1 MYKIIGGDHREYGP
15 VTADE
20 IRQWIAEGRAN
31 GTTQAQPEEGGD
43 WKALAGFPEFVEAL
57 SAQTPPLVTLP
68 PQTNEESSETSLDN
82 YIARSRTLDI
92 GSCVARSW
100 ELLKEHFWL
109 LVGASAL
116 VFAISLAIEFIPF
129 VGQVASRVLSLALW
143 GGLDWLFL
151 KLIRGEPAD
160 ISDVFAGFRV
170 SFLQLVLGGI
180 VTSTLIL
187 VGLLLCILPGIYLAV
202 AWLGFSPLLIMDK
215 RLDFWPALELSR
227 RVVTQN
233 WWTIFALFLL
243 TLLIVIAG
251 VLAFGVGLFV
261 ALPLATGA
269 MVYAYEDIFNPRAAH
284 IS

>member
-1 MYKIIGGDHREYGP
+1 MYKIIGGDQREYGP

-31 GTTQAQPEEGGD
+31 GATQAQPEEGGD
-43 WKALAGFPEFVEAL
+43 WKALDSFPEFIEAL
-57 SAQTPPLVTLP
+57 AAQTPPLVTLP
-68 PQTNEESSETSLDN
+68 PQTNEESSEASLDN

-116 VFAISLAIEFIPF
+116 VFAISLAIGFIPF
-129 VGQVASRVLSLALW
+129 VGQVSSRILSLALW

-160 ISDVFAGFRV
+160 ISDIFAGFQV
-170 SFLQLVLGGI
+170 NFLQLVLGGI

-187 VGLLLCILPGIYLAV
+187 LGLLCFILPGIYLTV

-227 RVVTQN
+227 KVVTKN
-233 WWTIFALFLL
+233 WWTIFGLFLL

-251 VLAFGVGLFV
+251 VLALGVGLFV

-269 MVYAYEDIFNPRAAH
+269 MVYAYEDIFNPRSARV
-284 IS
+284 S

>member
-1 MYKIIGGDHREYGP
+1 MYKIIGGDQREYGP

-31 GTTQAQPEEGGD
+31 GATQVQLEEGGD
-43 WKALAGFPEFVEAL
+43 WKALASFPEFIEAL
-57 SAQTPPLVTLP
+57 AAQTPPLLTLP
-68 PQTNEESSETSLDN
+68 PQTNEESPEASLDN

-92 GSCVARSW
+92 GSCIARSW

-116 VFAISLAIEFIPF
+116 VFAISLAIGFIPF

-151 KLIRGEPAD
+151 KLVRGEPAD
-160 ISDVFAGFRV
+160 IADIFAGFQV
-170 SFLQLVLGGI
+170 NFLQLVLGGI
-180 VTSTLIL
+180 VTSALIL
-187 VGLLLCILPGIYLAV
+187 LGLLLFILPGIYLMV
-202 AWLGFSPLLIMDK
+202 AWLGFCPLLIMDK

-227 RVVTQN
+227 KVVTQN
-233 WWTIFALFLL
+233 WWTIFGLFLL

-251 VLAFGVGLFV
+251 VLALGVGLFV

-269 MVYAYEDIFNPRAAH
+269 MVYAYEDIFNSRSAKV
-284 IS
+284 S